1 MPLRVGSPGHSTGSR
16 ADPRGLVDMR
26 DRRAASSAAPQ
37 RLALALSKQKGEDSI
52 GRVPLVHNS
61 LGPLRRC
68 RSVSLCLTNV
78 QRSNRAGFAPTCRR
92 SEAVV
97 HRLVH
102 RGCGHQDPTDELRTV
117 MRARCR
123 RRMPSARRTRSQAPR
138 RSREHS
144 RRAWPLSGPSR
155 WRTTSVGV
163 GAVILPLSTVLPHR
177 SPASPAPGNKPGVR
191 PGGRPVRRGA

>member
-1 MPLRVGSPGHSTGSR
+1 MPLRVASPGHSTGSR

-37 RLALALSKQKGEDSI
+37 RLALALSKQKGADSI

-61 LGPLRRC
+61 WGPLRRC

-123 RRMPSARRTRSQAPR
+123 RRMPSARRTRSQAP
-138 RSREHS
+138 
-144 RRAWPLSGPSR
+144 
-155 WRTTSVGV
+155 VGV

-177 SPASPAPGNKPGVR
+177 SPASPAPGNKPGVADYGLEADLFAAVPER
-191 PGGRPVRRGA
+191 VAAL